1 MDPVKGRKRIFPFGI
16 MMCQDFCGR
25 SKKEIISSKAD
36 QRGLC
41 KEKFHS
47 EEQPLPI
54 CQWIPATGQAP
65 AFSTSSLQTQP
76 IFDIYYSKW
85 YFFNSLWAAWSVF
98 WADDKSYFFELHLC
112 LLFYN
117 WRLLLPRQCRF
128 FMQNVTVCNFQGTY
142 QFWGF
147 IFILSS
153 IKLKKKKSKKT
164 TFIYP
169 GIFSKEASRV
179 LISSGIRKDV
189 PKSSL

>member
-1 MDPVKGRKRIFPFGI
+1 MQKKLLKPTSVEWELLVLPPNPMDPVKGRKRIFPFGI

-25 SKKEIISSKAD
+25 SKKEITSSKAD

-98 WADDKSYFFELHLC
+98 WADDKSYLSCISASYPTTEDCSCQGSADSSCRMSQFATFRELTSFGGLF
-112 LLFYN
+112 LFY
-117 WRLLLPRQCRF
+117 LP
-128 FMQNVTVCNFQGTY
+128 
-142 QFWGF
+142 
-147 IFILSS
+147 
-153 IKLKKKKSKKT
+153 
-164 TFIYP
+164 
-169 GIFSKEASRV
+169 
-179 LISSGIRKDV
+179 
-189 PKSSL
+189 